1 MHHYTMFYEIMFSCN
16 FVHRPGER
24 IRGNL
29 TIPWMYDK
37 LEAKKLASDDL
48 IPPST
53 VKKAAPPASAC
64 LVCGRGLYGKVSAE
78 NIIKHVEYYKYQGL
92 GTVIMYDIGISYVTN
107 RHLLGK
113 HIESG
118 ALTMVDLREFVQ
130 FLFGY
135 KSTFSLLR
143 SVAVGQMW
151 LKYDC
156 LLRARNMGYR
166 WALHVD
172 MDEYL
177 FLGVD
182 SLKAQGKR
190 VFNLN
195 EYFKTIKTHIDWLSF
210 GSLKNKKDVELCH
223 VTMKS
228 QKKNFYYDWVSLTDH
243 MNKLHSEHE
252 SPNGKEYFIHN
263 FTRRSHLA
271 CHDFRFCPGASGLR
285 KIASRTTMNPLD
297 LHIHHVSF
305 REDAPKQKFRQLQ
318 STDQDV
324 SVDKMYIR
332 HYGCLNDVVPRF
344 TNKQR
349 PHKKLSTA

>member
-177 FLGVD
+177 FLV
-182 SLKAQGKR
+182 SKR
-190 VFNLN
+190 AF
-195 EYFKTIKTHIDWLSF
+195 
-210 GSLKNKKDVELCH
+210 
-223 VTMKS
+223 
-228 QKKNFYYDWVSLTDH
+228 
-243 MNKLHSEHE
+243 
-252 SPNGKEYFIHN
+252 
-263 FTRRSHLA
+263 
-271 CHDFRFCPGASGLR
+271 
-285 KIASRTTMNPLD
+285 
-297 LHIHHVSF
+297 
-305 REDAPKQKFRQLQ
+305 
-318 STDQDV
+318 
-324 SVDKMYIR
+324 
-332 HYGCLNDVVPRF
+332 
-344 TNKQR
+344 
-349 PHKKLSTA
+349 